1 MTPPRR
7 RMHTCERE
15 AVASVTEPRCSLRSS
30 ESVSQSCRWPRIT
43 LSPAPPRTA
52 AAERACCP
60 RRCRTSLLRLSTAV
74 PTTHTH
80 TSYMHTRAPHAW
92 TGRTQGHN
100 NSNSSG
106 SSSSKPRNDDGNDNS
121 NRAAAQQQQR
131 TLKERIDVAVARSLQ
146 LEVHLRELFPTD
158 ELFALQQEHAQSM

>member
-1 MTPPRR
+1 MATN
-7 RMHTCERE
+7 HT
-15 AVASVTEPRCSLRSS
+15 VARSS
-30 ESVSQSCRWPRIT
+30 SYRSSRE
-43 LSPAPPRTA
+43 
-52 AAERACCP
+52 
-60 RRCRTSLLRLSTAV
+60 SLLPATLPYLSATPVDSSAHN
-74 PTTHTH
+74 THTH

>member
-1 MTPPRR
+1 
-7 RMHTCERE
+7 
-15 AVASVTEPRCSLRSS
+15 
-30 ESVSQSCRWPRIT
+30 
-43 LSPAPPRTA
+43 
-52 AAERACCP
+52 
-60 RRCRTSLLRLSTAV
+60 
-74 PTTHTH
+74 
-80 TSYMHTRAPHAW
+80 MHTRAPHAW